1 VAEPGA
7 RIVHHDLCFGCGHAN
22 LFGLQLEVSAREG
35 GGVAGRLF
43 VKQDHQ
49 GPPGFAHGGVLA
61 TALDETMALL
71 LHEQGDLALTAR
83 LDVELLAPAPIG
95 AFVEVQAAIEEEQG
109 RKLLLS
115 AEAKAADGG
124 ETLARARGTFVR
136 RA

>member
-1 VAEPGA
+1 M
-7 RIVHHDLCFGCGHAN
+7 
-22 LFGLQLEVSAREG
+22 
-35 GGVAGRLF
+35 GRLF